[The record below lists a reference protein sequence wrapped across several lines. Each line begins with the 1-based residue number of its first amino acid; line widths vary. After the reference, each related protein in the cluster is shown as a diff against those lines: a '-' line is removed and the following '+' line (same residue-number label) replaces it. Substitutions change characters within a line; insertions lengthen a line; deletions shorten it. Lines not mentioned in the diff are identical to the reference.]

1 MRVLAIILIPFLFS
15 CSFFE
20 EESTEF
26 SIARVGDKYLYQSD
40 VIGIVPEGTSGADS
54 SLIINNYIQGW
65 IKDNLILHK
74 AELNLEE
81 NQKDVKE
88 QLENYRRS
96 LIIYSYEKELIK
108 QRLDT
113 IVTKEEIQEFYADNG
128 QNFELKDDIVKVRYL
143 KINKKAPK
151 LKKIRR
157 VYKSDKEEDVETL
170 RELAHQFGEKFHL
183 NDEQWIL
190 FDELKS
196 EVPVKVSQ
204 TNEYLRNIKNI
215 ELEDSL
221 SLYFVHIKDYKLQN
235 DISPLS
241 FEANNIKN
249 IIINKRKLSLINKIR
264 SELYEEA
271 FLDKEIEI
279 YENTDNEK

>member
-1 MRVLAIILIPFLFS
+1 MRFLVILFVPFLFS

-20 EESTEF
+20 EENIEIP
-26 SIARVGDKYLYQSD
+26 IARVEDKYLNQSD
-40 VIGIVPEGTSGADS
+40 IVGIVPVETAKEDS
-54 SLIINNYIQGW
+54 VLIVNNYIQGW

-81 NQKDVKE
+81 NQKDVKK
-88 QLENYRRS
+88 QLEDYRSS

-113 IVTKEEIQEFYADNG
+113 AVSENEILSFYEENG

-143 KINKKAPK
+143 KVNKKAPK
-151 LKKIRR
+151 LKKIRKI
-157 VYKSDKEEDVETL
+157 YKSENEESIEKL
-170 RELAHQFGEKFHL
+170 KELAHQYGEKFHL

-190 FDELKS
+190 FEELKN
-196 EVPVKVSQ
+196 EVPINASQ
-204 TNEYLRNIKNI
+204 TNEYLKNIKNI

-221 SLYFVHIKDYKLQN
+221 SFYFVHIKDYKLKN
-235 DISPLS
+235 DVSPLS

-264 SELYEEA
+264 SELYQEA
-271 FLDKEIEI
+271 FMNKDIEI
-279 YENTDNEK
+279 YENTSNEK